1 MQKNHSQHRIL
12 VVDDNQD
19 AAELLQMVLQFQD
32 YDVRI
37 AFDGVSGLAL
47 AADFRPHVTC
57 SDLNMPGLTG
67 FDLALELRKSDH
79 SSTTHLIAM
88 TGLDT
93 NDNYARAINAGF
105 DKCFSKPFNI
115 EEFTDYLESVFSEIE
130 KL

>member
-12 VVDDNQD
+12 VVDDNRD

-47 AADFRPHVTC
+47 AAEFHPHVTC

-67 FDLALELRKSDH
+67 FDLASKLRKSNH
-79 SSTTHLIAM
+79 SCTTHLIAM

-93 NDNYARAINAGF
+93 NENYLKATNVGF
-105 DKCFSKPFNI
+105 DRCFSKPFSI
-115 EEFTDYLESVFSEIE
+115 EEFTDYLESVFLEIDR
-130 KL
+130 L

>member
-19 AAELLQMVLQFQD
+19 AAELLQIVLQFQD

-47 AADFRPHVTC
+47 AADFHPHVTC
-57 SDLNMPGLTG
+57 SDLNMPGLNG
-67 FDLALELRKSDH
+67 FDLASELRKSSH
-79 SSTTHLIAM
+79 SSTTHLIAI

-93 NDNYARAINAGF
+93 NENYLKAINAGF
-105 DKCFSKPFNI
+105 DRCFPKPFSI